1 MVTNCWTVP
10 ILPTPLLLFRI
21 NISILRGSPSFITT
35 MNTKKSMAGSLV
47 RFLSGFLSEGETM
60 LGFSFH
66 GKEVKSE
73 LSKMRGSL
81 VCIAWEIP
89 GGGKSWLF

>member
-1 MVTNCWTVP
+1 MSLRPYIFVLTFLSLHLCLLLSMVTNCWTVP
-10 ILPTPLLLFRI
+10 ILPTPLLLFSI
-21 NISILRGSPSFITT
+21 NISIRGYPSFITT
-35 MNTKKSMAGSLV
+35 MNTIKNSMAESLV

-73 LSKMRGSL
+73 
-81 VCIAWEIP
+81 
-89 GGGKSWLF
+89 